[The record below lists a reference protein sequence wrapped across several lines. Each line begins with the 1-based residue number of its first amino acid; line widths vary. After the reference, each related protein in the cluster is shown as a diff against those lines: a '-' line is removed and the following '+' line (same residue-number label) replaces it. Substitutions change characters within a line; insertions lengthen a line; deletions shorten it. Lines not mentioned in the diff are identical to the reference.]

1 MFECD
6 KANIPF
12 TVTLGG
18 ISQEVTSKKG
28 THSLLITTPSEL
40 VDKNLVIDGIGRCGI
55 DNIRIFKGDV
65 EYDYV
70 KGLWSGYEE
79 RKLENLAVSETLL
92 VPRHT
97 QWVTLNTLDL
107 YPNTKYTIIA
117 EISEISKSNISLIS
131 GNNDDTNRVNW
142 ILPSGNRKGAV
153 CVTTTKPIRMGL
165 WPENDSDVEVKNIIV
180 LEGDWT
186 DNPPT
191 YEEVMANEG
200 KYAVKVKLDTN
211 ATIFGKGGR
220 L

>member
-1 MFECD
+1 
-6 KANIPF
+6 
-12 TVTLGG
+12 
-18 ISQEVTSKKG
+18 
-28 THSLLITTPSEL
+28 LITTPSEL
-40 VDKNLVIDGIGRCGI
+40 VDKNLVIDGIGRCGV

-65 EYDYV
+65 EYDYI

-79 RKLENLAVSETLL
+79 RKLDIVYKNNYSFTLINSN
-92 VPRHT
+92 RHFYEKSFDN
-97 QWVTLNTLDL
+97 NTP
-107 YPNTKYTIIA
+107 YKPNTTYTYLLYVHTFVCNRFVHFEFGNTYGETDPTIWGYNYSCDIDKKCIKVFKLITKKEFKDNYKENRCYIGKGSNNTNITNCDIQFALII
-117 EISEISKSNISLIS
+117 
-131 GNNDDTNRVNW
+131 
-142 ILPSGNRKGAV
+142 
-153 CVTTTKPIRMGL
+153 
-165 WPENDSDVEVKNIIV
+165 